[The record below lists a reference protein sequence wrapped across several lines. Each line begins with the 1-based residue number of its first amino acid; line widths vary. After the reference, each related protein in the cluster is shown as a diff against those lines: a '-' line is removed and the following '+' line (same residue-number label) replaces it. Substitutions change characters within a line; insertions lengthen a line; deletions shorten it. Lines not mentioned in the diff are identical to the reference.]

1 MIRENKVTNPRY
13 KEKNAFN
20 AAGNTIITYFNQSDL
35 IPTENGF
42 EAINKNFF
50 ITLGHELGHAQSH
63 FMYGA
68 VKDEIWYT
76 QYGPDGNPQEVRK
89 DEVYATFIE
98 NKLRKENGLPLRT
111 HYSTESKFKVNEN
124 SRILHKVKGNWI
136 MTPDA
141 KIILNAIQSP
151 SNRK

>member
-50 ITLGHELGHAQSH
+50 ITIGHELGHAQSH

-68 VKDEIWYT
+68 VYDVILYT
-76 QYGPDGNPQEVRK
+76 HYEPDVNPQEVRK
-89 DEVYATFIE
+89 DEVYDTFIE
-98 NKLRKENGLPLRT
+98 NKHRKEYEIPIRP
-111 HYSTESKFKVNEN
+111 HKSTKCKF
-124 SRILHKVKGNWI
+124 
-136 MTPDA
+136 
-141 KIILNAIQSP
+141 
-151 SNRK
+151 